1 MGAML
6 VRHEPA
12 SAAVVRRE
20 IALDLDLHGVDDD
33 IIHDVTLVATELVGN
48 AVRHGSHC
56 SDTRNAWT
64 VAWHITPDEILISVE
79 DPNENAMPVVR
90 NAAPDA
96 PSGRGLA
103 IVTALS
109 SEWGVEPV
117 DHGKRVWAKV
127 RVA

>member
-20 IALDLDLHGVDDD
+20 IALDLDLHGIDDEV
-33 IIHDVTLVATELVGN
+33 IQDVALIASELVGN
-48 AVRHGSHC
+48 AVRHGSLDGDEQA
-56 SDTRNAWT
+56 SWT
-64 VAWHITPDEILISVE
+64 VAWHVSSDEILVSVE
-79 DPNENAMPVVR
+79 DPNGHAMPVVR

-96 PSGRGLA
+96 ASGRGLA
-103 IVTALS
+103 IVTSLS
-109 SEWGVEPV
+109 SEWGVERT
-117 DHGKRVWAKV
+117 DGGKRVWARV